1 MPELPEVET
10 VRTILEGIV
19 EGKQI
24 AKIHVY
30 RAKNIVSGAEDFV
43 ASLTG
48 ETFLSVERKGK
59 YLIFHLTHDKV
70 VVSHLRM
77 EGKYYEGKV
86 GEIPDKFDLLV
97 YDFTDGSSL
106 RYNDVRK
113 FGVLLLTNE
122 EKLYCEEPLSHLGP
136 EPWDLSSEKLYSGL
150 QKRKNTTIKEAL
162 LDQSLIAGLGN
173 IYDDETLYAAK
184 VNPKRFAGSISLEEA
199 NTLLI
204 EARRILKTAIAK
216 GGSTIRSYHPSEGV
230 DGLMQNSLLAYG
242 QENEPC
248 SRCGFPLR
256 KIFIGGRGTVYCPR
270 CQPYFG
276 HPLVVAVSGP
286 IASGKSTVSR
296 YLEKKG
302 YVRIDADEIV
312 AELYRKPSIQ
322 KRIAHLLGPSVLTS
336 SGLDHSE
343 MLTLLKANPRK
354 KKALE
359 KMIHPLVYRTI
370 FSKLASMN
378 SGKVVLDVPLLL
390 HSPLEEVADLIIYI
404 SSSEKNQIARLVERG
419 KDPEAALALN
429 KGYPRALLKK
439 KAAILLS
446 GDGRPSDLEKEL
458 DNYKFL

>member
-19 EGKQI
+19 EGKTI
-24 AKIHVY
+24 KAIHVY
-30 RAKNIVSGAEDFV
+30 RAKNIVSGADAFIK
-43 ASLTG
+43 SLIG
-48 ETFLSVERKGK
+48 ETFLSVSRKGK
-59 YLIFHLTHDKV
+59 YLLFHLSHDKV
-70 VVSHLRM
+70 VISHLRM

-86 GEIPDKFDLLV
+86 GDTPDKFDLLV

-113 FGVLLLTNE
+113 FGVLKLTNE
-122 EKLYCEEPLSHLGP
+122 ENAFKEEPLLHLGP
-136 EPWDLSSEKLYSGL
+136 EPWDLTPEALYLGL

-173 IYDDETLYAAK
+173 IYDDETLFAAK
-184 VNPKRFAGSISLEEA
+184 VNPKRLAGSITKEEA
-199 NTLLI
+199 ASLLI
-204 EARRILKTAIAK
+204 ESRRILKTAIAH

-230 DGLMQNSLLAYG
+230 DGLMQNELLAYG

-256 KIFIGGRGTVYCPR
+256 KIFIGGRGTVYCPH

-286 IASGKSTVSR
+286 IASGKSTVSA

-302 YVRIDADEIV
+302 YRKLDADEIV
-312 AELYRKPSIQ
+312 AELYQKPSVQ
-322 KRIAHLLGPSVLTS
+322 KRIAHLLGESVLTPA
-336 SGLDHSE
+336 GLDRKA
-343 MLTLLKANPRK
+343 MLVLLSATPKK

-359 KMIHPLVYRTI
+359 KMIHPLVYREI
-370 FSKLASMN
+370 LAKLASMA

-390 HSPLEEVADLIIYI
+390 HSPLEEVTDLIIYI
-404 SSSEKNQIARLVERG
+404 SANEKNQIARLVERG
-419 KDPEAALALN
+419 KDPERSLALN

-439 KAAILLS
+439 KAGILLS
-446 GDGRPSDLEKEL
+446 GDGRKEDLIKEL
-458 DNYKFL
+458 DSYSFL

>member
-10 VRTILEGIV
+10 VRAILAKIV
-19 EGKQI
+19 VGKRI
-24 AKIHVY
+24 ANIHVY

-43 ASLTG
+43 RSLTG
-48 ETFLSVERKGK
+48 ETFLSVSRKGK
-59 YLIFHLTHDKV
+59 YLIFHLSHDKV
-70 VVSHLRM
+70 VISHLRM

-86 GEIPDKFDLLV
+86 GDTPDKFDLLV

-113 FGVLLLTNE
+113 FGVLQLTNE
-122 EKLYCEEPLSHLGP
+122 EKAFREEPLSHLGP
-136 EPWDLSSEKLYSGL
+136 EPWDLTPEKLYAGL

-173 IYDDETLYAAK
+173 IYDDETLFAAK
-184 VNPKRFAGSISLEEA
+184 VNPKRLAGSITLAEATSLLTES
-199 NTLLI
+199 
-204 EARRILKTAIAK
+204 RRILKSAIAH
-216 GGSTIRSYHPSEGV
+216 GGSTIRSYHPTEGV
-230 DGLMQNSLLAYG
+230 DGLMQNELLAYG

-256 KIFIGGRGTVYCPR
+256 KIFIGGRGTVYCPH

-286 IASGKSTVSR
+286 IASGKSTVSA
-296 YLEKKG
+296 YLERKG
-302 YVRIDADEIV
+302 YLKLDADEIV
-312 AELYRKPSIQ
+312 SELYQKPAVQ
-322 KRIAHLLGPSVLTS
+322 KRIARLLGASVLTS
-336 SGLDHSE
+336 SGLDRVE
-343 MLTLLKANPRK
+343 MLKILKANPKK

-359 KMIHPLVYRTI
+359 KIIHPLVYRVI
-370 FSKLASMN
+370 LAKLASMT

-404 SSSEKNQIARLVERG
+404 SASEKNQISRLVERG

-439 KAAILLS
+439 KAGILLS
-446 GDGRPSDLEKEL
+446 GDGRKEDLEKEL
-458 DNYKFL
+458 DSYPFL